1 MFASINEE
9 NFFFTHLKDD
19 FRVLEYGSGSSTE
32 QISKKVKEIISI
44 EHQEDWF
51 NKLNEKKLDNCRLIL
66 KKPNLPYT
74 EGITDGTYEEFKNY
88 IESPL
93 DYGLFDIIL
102 IDGRAR
108 VSCADFAKKISH
120 KKTLIF
126 VHDFNRQEYQEINNL
141 LEHVQTVETMAK
153 FKIKN

>member
-1 MFASINEE
+1 MFTSTEE
-9 NFFFTHLKDD
+9 QNFFISHLNDD
-19 FRVLEYGSGSSTE
+19 LRVLEYGSGSSTE
-32 QISKKVKEIISI
+32 EISKKVKEVISV
-44 EHQEDWF
+44 EHQEHWH
-51 NKLNEKKLDNCRLIL
+51 NKLINQNLKNCKLLL
-66 KKPNLPYT
+66 EKPNLPYT

-108 VSCADFAKKISH
+108 VSCADFTKKISH

-141 LEHVQTVETMAK
+141 LEHVQTVGTMAK